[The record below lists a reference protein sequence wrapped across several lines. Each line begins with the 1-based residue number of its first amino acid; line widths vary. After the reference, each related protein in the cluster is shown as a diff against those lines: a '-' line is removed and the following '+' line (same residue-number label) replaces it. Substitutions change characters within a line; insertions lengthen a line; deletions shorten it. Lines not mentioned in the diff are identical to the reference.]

1 MKKILFIFSIIIITF
16 SLVACGKTANV
27 KVSIEKSKSFSE
39 EEINDAVK
47 TIETHFKDFKG
58 CALTD
63 IWYTEADSTKL
74 VNIYLKYGR
83 GLENGS
89 TLENSIGLKSN
100 FNVDS
105 SGGDGSLD
113 PNSTYTDWTWVLI
126 RDNKNSNWKVQESGY

>member
-58 CALTD
+58 CTLTD

-74 VNIYLKYGR
+74 VNIYLKYGG

-105 SGGDGSLD
+105 SGGDGSFD